1 MKARAKSAQRSAHT
15 KTSRFKPKS
24 DSVLARK
31 RKVKKGPTS
40 YNGPSEQEIEQHLQR
55 DHEMLAG
62 NLRHATGMYESTGNV
77 AAAWLAFSIAFCN
90 GLEIPDSVRAEI
102 ERFAGKIGNLATAAV
117 VAGTGDNLP
126 EIKPAEVA
134 RLWRGTGGPNPFGS
148 LQREYRDY
156 RVFLAIRDRIDHRGM
171 KLIDAIEAVRNEGVI
186 STLEPEALKKIWKR
200 YRKTH
205 RNRPTVAA
213 T

>member
-1 MKARAKSAQRSAHT
+1 MKARTKTAQRSAHT
-15 KTSRFKPKS
+15 MTSRFKPKN

-31 RKVKKGPTS
+31 LKVKVGPTS
-40 YNGPSEQEIEQHLQR
+40 YNGHTELEIEQHLQR
-55 DHEMLAG
+55 YEEMLAG
-62 NLRHATGMYESTGNV
+62 NLRSATAMYEATKNV
-77 AAAWLAFSIAFCN
+77 AAAWLAFSIAFSN

-102 ERFAGKIGNLATAAV
+102 ERFAGKIEGLASAAV
-117 VAGTGDNLP
+117 FADPGDNLP
-126 EIKPAEVA
+126 EIKPAEIA
-134 RLWRGTGGPNPFGS
+134 RLWRGTGGPNPFAS

-171 KLIDAIEAVRNEGVI
+171 KLIAAIEAVKNEGVI

-213 T
+213 S